1 MSKHFKSQLTNSI
14 YISKLDTLLNS
25 YNTLMSILFPN
36 LSENNNSFM
45 SSLIELIIS
54 QLKFFVEL
62 IGINDEKKIYK
73 MLNSNNQNLSKQIA
87 ILYEIPN
94 SQIGN
99 KISLNSTTNNNR
111 NENNKLYNNKES
123 YSVEEKKE
131 SIIRKNSDKFEFNY
145 NTTESKMVENDDII
159 NFKNIDEK
167 KVNLYIN
174 NDQGKENLNNNESK
188 DKLIKVNN
196 QDKEKS
202 EIVKNLNFNNN
213 FNNNYKEKEN
223 NIQVKTKNTIIKKQK
238 PKNKT
243 KEKENKTMF
252 KKTILLPKNKSKT
265 HFNTIKLKKHESPS
279 YIMEPAF
286 KKNLSKKINKDIKVK
301 IKEKLSANK
310 NKTKKLKEEKPESI
324 PKINSN
330 FFENNFIK
338 REKEEND
345 KIIEEK
351 NENIENES
359 PKIFVR
365 NSRKSKTVLFRTV
378 PLLPYSIGIETSQNE
393 ISPEDNYI
401 SITFSSNVLDGLKTP
416 NRLSN
421 SKHKHIN
428 FENINLKNKFNS
440 ENKKEKKFNLNK
452 NKNFSLD
459 EFVIPNIDKKGEK
472 IFVIKKGD
480 VSLNQKQKDILED
493 YINNYLY
500 EDEDTKSS
508 GTETGRINSL
518 HKRIKNKNKN
528 LKAKKNK
535 KYVIKGTSINY
546 NLQDVFDIV
555 GILPKSFK
563 LPITDFYLRKKKA
576 SMFDRGIFK
585 ICHKVIDN
593 YKILEG
599 KEDIFQFK
607 KLRSKSKTSSL
618 YHGKKRF

>member
-131 SIIRKNSDKFEFNY
+131 SIIRRNSDKFEFNY
-145 NTTESKMVENDDII
+145 NTTESKIVENDDII
-159 NFKNIDEK
+159 TFKNIDEK

-174 NDQGKENLNNNESK
+174 NEQGKENINNNESK

-243 KEKENKTMF
+243 KEKDNKIIF

-265 HFNTIKLKKHESPS
+265 HFNTIKLNKHESPS

-310 NKTKKLKEEKPESI
+310 NKTKLKEEKPESI

-330 FFENNFIK
+330 FFENNFTK

-472 IFVIKKGD
+472 IFLIKKGD

-528 LKAKKNK
+528 LKDKKNK

>member
-1 MSKHFKSQLTNSI
+1 M
-14 YISKLDTLLNS
+14 
-25 YNTLMSILFPN
+25 
-36 LSENNNSFM
+36 
-45 SSLIELIIS
+45 
-54 QLKFFVEL
+54 
-62 IGINDEKKIYK
+62 
-73 MLNSNNQNLSKQIA
+73 
-87 ILYEIPN
+87 
-94 SQIGN
+94 
-99 KISLNSTTNNNR
+99 
-111 NENNKLYNNKES
+111 
-123 YSVEEKKE
+123 
-131 SIIRKNSDKFEFNY
+131 
-145 NTTESKMVENDDII
+145 
-159 NFKNIDEK
+159 
-167 KVNLYIN
+167 
-174 NDQGKENLNNNESK
+174 
-188 DKLIKVNN
+188 
-196 QDKEKS
+196 
-202 EIVKNLNFNNN
+202 
-213 FNNNYKEKEN
+213 
-223 NIQVKTKNTIIKKQK
+223 
-238 PKNKT
+238 
-243 KEKENKTMF
+243 
-252 KKTILLPKNKSKT
+252 
-265 HFNTIKLKKHESPS
+265 
-279 YIMEPAF
+279 
-286 KKNLSKKINKDIKVK
+286 
-301 IKEKLSANK
+301 
-310 NKTKKLKEEKPESI
+310 
-324 PKINSN
+324 
-330 FFENNFIK
+330 
-338 REKEEND
+338 
-345 KIIEEK
+345 
-351 NENIENES
+351 
-359 PKIFVR
+359 
-365 NSRKSKTVLFRTV
+365 
-378 PLLPYSIGIETSQNE
+378 
-393 ISPEDNYI
+393 
-401 SITFSSNVLDGLKTP
+401 
-416 NRLSN
+416 SN

-472 IFVIKKGD
+472 IFLIKKGD

-528 LKAKKNK
+528 LKDKKNK

>member
-99 KISLNSTTNNNR
+99 KISLNSNTNNNR

-131 SIIRKNSDKFEFNY
+131 SIIRRNSDKFEFNY

-159 NFKNIDEK
+159 TFKNIDEK

-174 NDQGKENLNNNESK
+174 NEQGKENINNNESK

-243 KEKENKTMF
+243 KEKENKIIF

-265 HFNTIKLKKHESPS
+265 HFNTIKLNKHESPS

-301 IKEKLSANK
+301 IKEKLTANK
-310 NKTKKLKEEKPESI
+310 NK
-324 PKINSN
+324 
-330 FFENNFIK
+330 
-338 REKEEND
+338 END

-421 SKHKHIN
+421 SKHKNIN

-459 EFVIPNIDKKGEK
+459 EFVVPNVDKKGEK
-472 IFVIKKGD
+472 IFLIKKGD

-518 HKRIKNKNKN
+518 HKRINNKNKN
-528 LKAKKNK
+528 LKDKKNK

-607 KLRSKSKTSSL
+607 KLRSKSKASSL